1 VIDEGGA
8 LFAKR
13 AVYGR
18 EDQGDA
24 DGPVIRII
32 GDARFSKVV
41 VYRGRYDPSQAWA
54 HWTHQ

>member
-1 VIDEGGA
+1 MRAA

-32 GDARFSKVV
+32 GDARFSKVAIF
-41 VYRGRYDPSQAWA
+41 RGRYDHRDAGA
-54 HWTHQ
+54 HWTQQQ